1 MADEVVPDQGNQ
13 QVQLVVDEREM
24 RTAFANGY
32 RIYTT
37 GEEVVVDFG
46 FNMLNPNPQSGQAQ
60 MLFKAG
66 DRVILSYP
74 TVKRLALSLSQLVR
88 RYEEQFGPIPIQP
101 GQPTGSTP
109 PQAPRPGPR

>member
-1 MADEVVPDQGNQ
+1 MAEEIISSDPNQQ

-24 RTAFANGY
+24 RIAFANGY

-46 FNMLNPNPQSGQAQ
+46 FNMLNPNPQAGQAQ

-74 TVKRLALSLSQLVR
+74 TVKRLSISLAQLVK
-88 RYEEQFGPIPIQP
+88 RYEDQFGSIAIQP
-101 GQPTGSTP
+101 GGQPGK
-109 PQAPRPGPR
+109 R

>member
-1 MADEVVPDQGNQ
+1 MADETLSDPANP

-32 RIYTT
+32 RIYST

-101 GQPTGSTP
+101 GQPSGPTVPTG
-109 PQAPRPGPR
+109 PRPGPR

>member
-1 MADEVVPDQGNQ
+1 MSEEMISDPANQ

-74 TVKRLALSLSQLVR
+74 TIKRLSLSLAQLIA
-88 RYEEQFGPIPIQP
+88 RYEQQFGPIAIQP
-101 GQPTGSTP
+101 GQPTA
-109 PQAPRPGPR
+109 PQGRPGPR

>member
-1 MADEVVPDQGNQ
+1 MSENLASNDPNA
-13 QVQLVVDEREM
+13 QVQLVVDERDL
-24 RTAFANGY
+24 RSSFANGY

-46 FNMLNPNPQSGQAQ
+46 FNMLNPNPQSGQQQ

-74 TVKRLALSLSQLVR
+74 TVKRLSLSLAQLVR
-88 RYEEQFGPIPIQP
+88 RYEEQFGPIPTQPGGQP
-101 GQPTGSTP
+101 GQK
-109 PQAPRPGPR
+109 R

>member
-1 MADEVVPDQGNQ
+1 MADEVLSNDPNQ

-24 RTAFANGY
+24 RTTFANGY

-74 TVKRLALSLSQLVR
+74 TVKRLSLSLAQLIR
-88 RYEEQFGPIPIQP
+88 RYEEQFGQIPIQP
-101 GQPTGSTP
+101 GQPGATTP
-109 PQAPRPGPR
+109 PPARR